1 MKNTDQIKALAVAIE
16 EKDNYIR
23 MLLAQQG
30 NNEVQIAEYRQIVR
44 ELSDK
49 LELYE
54 HKYGT
59 VFRTTRSIPMDT
71 DVRNGNQCP
80 MARRT

>member
-16 EKDNYIR
+16 EKDNQIR
-23 MLLAQQG
+23 ILMAQQG
-30 NNEVQIAEYRQIVR
+30 NHEVQIAEYRQIVK

-54 HKYGT
+54 SKYGT
-59 VFRTTRSIPMDT
+59 VFKSS
-71 DVRNGNQCP
+71 RNS
-80 MARRT
+80 

>member
-1 MKNTDQIKALAVAIE
+1 MNNASQIKALAVAIE

-59 VFRTTRSIPMDT
+59 VFGT
-71 DVRNGNQCP
+71 
-80 MARRT
+80 ARKD

>member
-16 EKDNYIR
+16 DKDNQIR
-23 MLLAQQG
+23 MLMAQQG
-30 NNEVQIAEYRQIVR
+30 NPEVQIAEYRQIAR

-54 HKYGT
+54 SKYGT
-59 VFRTTRSIPMDT
+59 VFRP
-71 DVRNGNQCP
+71 
-80 MARRT
+80 ARK

>member
-30 NNEVQIAEYRQIVR
+30 NNEVQIAVLK
-44 ELSDK
+44 ELNEWANPVLDAAVAAK
-49 LELYE
+49 
-54 HKYGT
+54 K
-59 VFRTTRSIPMDT
+59 
-71 DVRNGNQCP
+71 
-80 MARRT
+80 

>member
-1 MKNTDQIKALAVAIE
+1 MKNSDTIKALAVAIE

-30 NNEVQIAEYRQIVR
+30 NNEVQIAEYRQIVK

-59 VFRTTRSIPMDT
+59 VFRPA
-71 DVRNGNQCP
+71 RND
-80 MARRT
+80 

>member
-16 EKDNYIR
+16 EKDNQIR

-30 NNEVQIAEYRQIVR
+30 NHEVQIAEYRQIVR

-54 HKYGT
+54 SKYGT
-59 VFRTTRSIPMDT
+59 VFKSS
-71 DVRNGNQCP
+71 RNS
-80 MARRT
+80 

>member
-30 NNEVQIAEYRQIVR
+30 NNEVQIAEYRQIVK

-59 VFRTTRSIPMDT
+59 VFRPA
-71 DVRNGNQCP
+71 RND
-80 MARRT
+80 

>member
-16 EKDNYIR
+16 EKENIIRKLSAELGNY
-23 MLLAQQG
+23 
-30 NNEVQIAEYRQIVR
+30 EVQIAEYRQIVK

-54 HKYGT
+54 SKYGT
-59 VFRTTRSIPMDT
+59 VFKPS
-71 DVRNGNQCP
+71 RNS
-80 MARRT
+80 

>member
-59 VFRTTRSIPMDT
+59 VFRT
-71 DVRNGNQCP
+71 
-80 MARRT
+80 ARKD

>member
-1 MKNTDQIKALAVAIE
+1 MNNASQIKALAVAIE

-59 VFRTTRSIPMDT
+59 VFRT
-71 DVRNGNQCP
+71 
-80 MARRT
+80 ARKD

>member
-16 EKDNYIR
+16 DKDNQIR
-23 MLLAQQG
+23 MLMAQQG
-30 NNEVQIAEYRQIVR
+30 NHEVQIAEYRQIVR

-54 HKYGT
+54 SKYGT
-59 VFRTTRSIPMDT
+59 VFKSA
-71 DVRNGNQCP
+71 RNS
-80 MARRT
+80 

>member
-1 MKNTDQIKALAVAIE
+1 MKNTDQIKALVVAIE
-16 EKDNYIR
+16 EKDNQIR

-30 NNEVQIAEYRQIVR
+30 NHEVQIAEYRQIVR

-54 HKYGT
+54 SKYGT
-59 VFRTTRSIPMDT
+59 VFRPSRK
-71 DVRNGNQCP
+71 
-80 MARRT
+80 